1 MRDLTKGN
9 PLTLILMFTMP
20 LFIGNL
26 FQQLYNFSDV
36 LIVGQTLGV
45 KPLAAVGSTSSLNF
59 LIIGFANG
67 LTAGFSI
74 VTAQRWGARD
84 YKGIR
89 QSFAT
94 SIVFSLLVTLVL
106 TALSLIFLDP
116 IMHLMSTPASIYADA
131 KRFISVIFLGI
142 FASVAFNMLSNEIRA
157 LGDSRTPLFFL
168 IISTVVNVGLE
179 LLFIIVFHWGVAGA
193 GWATVLSQVFASLFC
208 VIYIIRQLPVLHF
221 DRDDLKGVK
230 AELLNHGRY
239 GLPMAFQAS
248 IIAIGSIFLQSA
260 LNSLG
265 EHAVAA
271 TTAASK
277 IDQLAVLPMSSFGIT
292 MATYTAQNIGAV
304 KFERIIKG
312 VRQAL
317 TASISFSI
325 LVGALI
331 IIFGQQLVMLFIGHQ
346 DMRALALSQTYF
358 NVVGSSYWILA
369 ILFIVRYTLQGLGQ
383 SLVPTL
389 AGVAELVMRSF
400 AAIVLA
406 HYFKY
411 FGACLANPLA
421 WVGSTLVL
429 ISSYVAAIKL
439 LHKMQRM
446 QESVQDSGD
455 TNEQDK
461 FIQRIEETYR
471 VTVNRRSFERQ
482 PILKD

>member
-1 MRDLTKGN
+1 MRDLTQGK

-59 LIIGFANG
+59 LIIGCANG

-74 VTAQRWGARD
+74 VTAQRWGAKD

-94 SIVFSLLVTLVL
+94 SIIFSLLVTIVL

-131 KRFISVIFLGI
+131 KRFISVIFTGI

-157 LGDSRTPLFFL
+157 LGDSRTPLYFL
-168 IISTVVNVGLE
+168 IIGTVVNVILE
-179 LLFIIVFHWGVAGA
+179 LLFIIKFHWGVAGA
-193 GWATVLSQVFASLFC
+193 GWATVLSQVFASALC
-208 VIYIIRQLPVLHF
+208 VVYIAKRVPVLHF
-221 DRDDLKGVK
+221 GLEDLKRVK
-230 AELLNHGRY
+230 AEFTNHARY
-239 GLPMAFQAS
+239 GLPMAFQTS
-248 IIAIGSIFLQSA
+248 IIAIGSIVLQSA

-277 IDQLAVLPMSSFGIT
+277 IDQLAILPMMSFGIT
-292 MATYTAQNIGAV
+292 MATYTAQNIGAA

-317 TASISFSI
+317 TASISFSV
-325 LVGALI
+325 LVGVLI
-331 IIFGQQLVMLFIGHQ
+331 IVFGQQLVMLFIGHQ

-406 HYFKY
+406 RYFQY
-411 FGACLANPLA
+411 FGACLASPLA
-421 WVGSTLVL
+421 WLGSTLVL

-446 QESVQDSGD
+446 QEQVLESADPDQQAS
-455 TNEQDK
+455 
-461 FIQRIEETYR
+461 FIKQIEETYR
-471 VTVNRRSFERQ
+471 VTVNRRSFERD
-482 PILKD
+482 LNN